1 MQTSF
6 LASMG
11 IAVKASANT
20 NANGTTA
27 EGTMKVKEGKEIGYG
42 GKHWENKWPI
52 HPFTK
57 INIKQKIRN
66 DHMSLK
72 LKTIRR

>member
-1 MQTSF
+1 
-6 LASMG
+6 MG

-27 EGTMKVKEGKEIGYG
+27 GGTVEVKEGKEIGYG
-42 GKHWENKWPI
+42 EEHWENKWPI
-52 HPFTK
+52 HPFIK
-57 INIKQKIRN
+57 INIKEKSITDR
-66 DHMSLK
+66 MSLK